1 MHEIENGMLGAS
13 MRSKIEQLLAIPMV
27 TGFERAQS
35 EQVRDL
41 FAPLCDEIEV
51 DRFGNVIGLMRSGK
65 PDAKT
70 VLLDA
75 HLDQIG
81 FVVTEVLKGGFLRF
95 RAVGGVD
102 PRMLLGAEVTIGA
115 PDGPL
120 YGIVSC
126 LPPHLLSAGEAD
138 KALPIHKMCIDT
150 GLLDATSVIPI
161 GTPIWF
167 PADQAHMP
175 VIANDAFTGPNLDD
189 RAGAA
194 AIAHALEKLRK
205 VDLDV
210 NVAVLLSVQE
220 EIASSLGANVGT
232 FKIRPDYAIAIDVG
246 HAKTPDAPNEFE
258 YGGGV
263 MIGMGPNMNRALSR
277 ALIRTA
283 KAEGM
288 EYQLEIMEG
297 HSGTNAWDMQIVACG
312 TAQAVLS
319 IPLRYM
325 HTPIETIK
333 LSDAESA
340 GDLVYHFLRNFD
352 GEVRL

>member
-35 EQVRDL
+35 ERVRDL

-51 DRFGNVIGLMRSGK
+51 DRFGNVIGLVRSGK

-95 RAVGGVD
+95 RSVGGVD

-126 LPPHLLSAGEAD
+126 LPPHLLSAGESD
-138 KALPIHKMCIDT
+138 KALPVYKMCIDT
-150 GLLDATSVIPI
+150 GLLDAAPVIPI

-167 PADQAHMP
+167 PADAAHMP
-175 VIANDAFTGPNLDD
+175 VIAKDAFTGPNLDD

-210 NVAVLLSVQE
+210 DVAVLLSVQE
-220 EIASSLGANVGT
+220 EVTSLGATVGT
-232 FKIRPDYAIAIDVG
+232 FKIRPDYAIAVDVG
-246 HAKTPDAPNEFE
+246 HAKTPDAPGEFE
-258 YGGGV
+258 YGGGPL
-263 MIGMGPNMNRALSR
+263 IGMGPNMNRALSR

-288 EYQLEIMEG
+288 AYQLEIMEG
-297 HSGTNAWDMQIVACG
+297 QTGTNAWDMQIVARG
-312 TAQAVLS
+312 TAQAILG

-333 LSDAESA
+333 LSDAEA
-340 GDLVYHFLRNFD
+340 VGDLIYHFLRQFD
-352 GEVRL
+352 WAVRL

>member
-1 MHEIENGMLGAS
+1 MHEIEQRVPDAS
-13 MRSKIEQLLAIPMV
+13 ARPWLEQLAQIPMV

-35 EQVRDL
+35 GRVCEL

-51 DRFGNVIGLMRSGK
+51 DRFGNVIGRIRSGK

-81 FVVTEVLKGGFLRF
+81 FVVTEVLDQGFVRLQS
-95 RAVGGVD
+95 VGGVD

-115 PDGPL
+115 PEGAL
-120 YGIVSC
+120 YGIVAC
-126 LPPHLLSAGEAD
+126 KPPHLLGAHEAD
-138 KALPIHKMCIDT
+138 KAVPIHEMVIDT
-150 GLLDATSVIPI
+150 GLLDAKGKIPV

-167 PADQAHMP
+167 PADEAHMP
-175 VIANDAFTGPNLDD
+175 RLSKDSMTGPSLDD

-194 AIAHALEKLRK
+194 AIALALQKLRR
-205 VDLDV
+205 VDLSVDV
-210 NVAVLLSVQE
+210 AILLSVQE
-220 EIASSLGANVGT
+220 EVTALGATLGT
-232 FKIRPDYAIAIDVG
+232 FQVHPDYAIAVDVS
-246 HAKTPDAPNEFE
+246 HAKTPDAPDQFA

-263 MIGMGPNMNRALSR
+263 MIGMGPNMNRPLTR
-277 ALIRTA
+277 ALVRTA

-288 EYQLEIMEG
+288 DYQIEVMEG
-297 HSGTNAWDMQIVACG
+297 NTGTNAWEMQIIGAG
-312 TAQAVLS
+312 TAQAILS

-333 LSDAESA
+333 LSDVESV
-340 GDLVYHFLRNFD
+340 GDLLYHFLRQFD

>member
-1 MHEIENGMLGAS
+1 MHEIEQAMPEAS
-13 MRSKIEQLLAIPMV
+13 MRTWIEQLTAIPMV
-27 TGFERAQS
+27 CGFERAQS
-35 EQVRDL
+35 ERVREL

-51 DRFGNVIGLMRSGK
+51 DRFGNVIGRIRSGK

-81 FVVTEVLKGGFLRF
+81 FVVTETLDDGFVRF
-95 RAVGGVD
+95 QSVGGVD

-115 PDGPL
+115 PEGEL
-120 YGIVSC
+120 YGIVAC
-126 LPPHLLSAGEAD
+126 KPPHLLAANESD
-138 KALPIHKMCIDT
+138 KAVPIHEMVIDT
-150 GLLDATSVIPI
+150 GLLDAKSKIPV

-167 PADQAHMP
+167 PADKAHMP
-175 VIANDAFTGPNLDD
+175 KLSKDSITGPSLDD

-194 AIAHALEKLRK
+194 AIAYALQKLRK
-205 VDLDV
+205 VDLSVD
-210 NVAVLLSVQE
+210 VAVLLSVQE
-220 EIASSLGANVGT
+220 EVTSLGATLGT
-232 FKIRPDYAIAIDVG
+232 FHIRPDYAIAVDVS
-246 HAKTPDAPNEFE
+246 HAKTLDASDQFE

-263 MIGMGPNMNRALSR
+263 MIGMGPNMNRALTR

-283 KAEGM
+283 KAEDM
-288 EYQLEIMEG
+288 DYQIEVMEG
-297 HSGTNAWDMQIVACG
+297 NTGTNAWEMQIIGTG
-312 TAQAVLS
+312 TAQAILS

-333 LSDAESA
+333 LSDAEA
-340 GDLVYHFLRNFD
+340 VGDLMYHFLRQFD

>member
-1 MHEIENGMLGAS
+1 MHEIEQEMHDAS
-13 MRSKIEQLLAIPMV
+13 MRTWLEQLTAIPMV
-27 TGFERAQS
+27 CGFERAQS
-35 EQVRDL
+35 ERVREL

-51 DRFGNVIGLMRSGK
+51 DRFGNVIGRIRSGK
-65 PDAKT
+65 PGAKT

-81 FVVTEVLKGGFLRF
+81 FVVTETLDNGFVRF
-95 RAVGGVD
+95 QSVGGVD

-115 PDGPL
+115 PEGAL
-120 YGIVSC
+120 YGIVAC
-126 LPPHLLSAGEAD
+126 KPPHLLAAHESD
-138 KALPIHKMCIDT
+138 KAVPIHEMVIDT
-150 GLLDATSVIPI
+150 GLLDAKSRIPV

-167 PADQAHMP
+167 PADAAHMP
-175 VIANDAFTGPNLDD
+175 RLSKNSITGPSLDD

-194 AIAHALEKLRK
+194 AIAYTLQKLRK
-205 VDLDV
+205 IDLSVD
-210 NVAVLLSVQE
+210 VAILLSVQE
-220 EIASSLGANVGT
+220 EVTALGATLGT
-232 FKIRPDYAIAIDVG
+232 FRIRPDYAIAVDVS
-246 HAKTPDAPNEFE
+246 HAKTPDASDQFE

-263 MIGMGPNMNRALSR
+263 MIGKGPNMNRALTR

-288 EYQLEIMEG
+288 DYQIEVMEG
-297 HSGTNAWDMQIVACG
+297 NTGTNAWEMQIIGTG
-312 TAQAVLS
+312 TAQAILS

-333 LSDAESA
+333 LSDAESV
-340 GDLVYHFLRNFD
+340 GDLMYHFLRQFD

>member
-1 MHEIENGMLGAS
+1 MHELEHQMLGAS
-13 MRSKIEQLLAIPMV
+13 MRSKIEQLMAIPMV

-35 EQVRDL
+35 MKVRDL

-51 DRFGNVIGLMRSGK
+51 DRFGNVIGVLRSGK
-65 PDAKT
+65 PQAKT
-70 VLLDA
+70 LLLDA
-75 HLDQIG
+75 HIDQIG
-81 FVVTEVLKGGFLRF
+81 FVVTEVLDNGFLRF
-95 RAVGGVD
+95 RSVGGVD

-115 PDGPL
+115 PNESL

-126 LPPHLLSAGEAD
+126 LPPHLLGAGEAD

-150 GLLDATSVIPI
+150 GLLDAKSVIPI

-167 PADQAHMP
+167 PADAAHMP
-175 VIANDAFTGPNLDD
+175 QISKDAITGPSLDD

-194 AIAHALEKLRK
+194 AIAYALEKLRK

-210 NVAVLLSVQE
+210 DIAVLLSVQE
-220 EIASSLGANVGT
+220 EVTSLGATIGT
-232 FKIRPDYAIAIDVG
+232 FRIRPDYAIAVDVS

-263 MIGMGPNMNRALSR
+263 IIGMGPNMNRALTR

-288 EYQLEIMEG
+288 SYQIEVMEG
-297 HSGTNAWDMQIVACG
+297 NSGTNAWEMQIVAGG
-312 TAQAVLS
+312 TAQALLS

-325 HTPIETIK
+325 HTPIETIQ
-333 LSDAESA
+333 LSDAQSV
-340 GDLVYHFLRNFD
+340 GDLIYHFVRQFD